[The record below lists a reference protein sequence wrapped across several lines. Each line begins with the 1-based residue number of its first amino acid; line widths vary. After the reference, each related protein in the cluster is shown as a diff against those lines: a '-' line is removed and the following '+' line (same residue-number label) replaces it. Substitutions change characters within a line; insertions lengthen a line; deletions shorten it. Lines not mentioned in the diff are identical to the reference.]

1 VCIYRPKDHKV
12 EHHGMDRVI
21 PLGPDGRRVGGIIV
35 RQGQGAGLSSEMLE
49 RVMRWAATP

>member
-1 VCIYRPKDHKV
+1 
-12 EHHGMDRVI
+12 VI
-21 PLGPDGRRVGGIIV
+21 PLVPDGRRVGGIIV